1 MISGQKKQKIF
12 GAILYAMLLAMPCAY
27 AENESQSETWRYKL
41 TPTYYVTTNQTDASD
56 LNLRANH
63 LTHVIWLGHYWRGEE
78 FEQTRIGYEY
88 TSQLSF
94 VQLVPSLQIASHGF
108 VGGSINS
115 QIGDSIYAL
124 LGLGRTNGQDYYN
137 LNFDPN
143 DSLLYG
149 VGTNLLPKSN
159 LSIFTIMDNRLHTDQ
174 VVTHLVWRFK
184 PDSHQRLIVDWSSKQ
199 GRATVNDD
207 SVSGDVLS
215 VTYDYGDVFLQIA
228 RDHKVN
234 FSNEDQTRL
243 SVGLR
248 Y

>member
-1 MISGQKKQKIF
+1 MF
-12 GAILYAMLLAMPCAY
+12 GAVLCAMLLVMKYAY
-27 AENESQSETWRYKL
+27 AENESQSKAWRYKF
-41 TPTYYVTTNQTDASD
+41 TPSYYVTTNQTDATD
-56 LNLRANH
+56 LNLRATH
-63 LTHVIWLGHYWRGEE
+63 STHVIRVGRYWQGNE
-78 FEQTRIGYEY
+78 FEQTRVSYEY

-94 VQLVPSLQIASHGF
+94 VQLVPSLQIASHDF